1 LRYRA
6 LTKRKYRRLFS
17 SNVPKKPGPKGPT
30 QDVIV
35 AVIDMRRRDPT
46 CGCPRI
52 AQQIALAFGIPIN
65 KDVVQRILAA
75 RYRPAPDSAGS
86 TVTARRRA
94 DRTHTRPE
102 RHRWLRPCEC
112 QFLSMATT
120 LSRAISDTDGGMNAR
135 STNVPGHLPNLVPCR
150 PVERVVCSTF

>member
-35 AVIDMRRRDPT
+35 AVIDMRRRNPT

-52 AQQIALAFGIPIN
+52 AQQIALAFGIPI
-65 KDVVQRILAA
+65 KDVAA
-75 RYRPAPDSAGS
+75 HS
-86 TVTARRRA
+86 
-94 DRTHTRPE
+94 
-102 RHRWLRPCEC
+102 
-112 QFLSMATT
+112 
-120 LSRAISDTDGGMNAR
+120 
-135 STNVPGHLPNLVPCR
+135 CR
-150 PVERVVCSTF
+150 PVPAGPRLGGLNGHHTHAGLTGRTPDPSVIDGCARASVSSYRWQPHCRGLYRTPMAA